1 MRSLTAACLAVL
13 LVGCAGTPSAVRA
26 TQVAEGAV
34 APEAAVVPT
43 GWLSWRGA
51 GQDGFAAV
59 GKLPERITLGGEGHL
74 WTYPLSGRGTPVIAN
89 GRLFALGYRGEGP
102 DLQELLVA
110 LDAVTGKLIWE
121 HGFSD
126 FLSDI
131 VYERYSIG
139 SPSVDPETGNVY
151 AMTAFGLMLAYT
163 RDGEPLWQRSMMEEF
178 GRLTFP
184 NGRTGSPVIAG
195 DRVIIHSITSSWGRL
210 GPARDRLYA
219 FDKRD
224 GTLLWISTP
233 GTAPKDSSFSTP
245 VLGTYL
251 GRPVL
256 WVGTGCG
263 NVVCVDLRDG
273 SPIWRMATSSGG
285 VNSSLITVGGDVFAI
300 HGNENLDST
309 RTGRLIRIDP
319 HGAGAALGASEPVV
333 LDAKAERWRADV
345 GAFSS
350 SPAMS
355 DGWLYIT
362 ESTGELVSVDMET
375 GDIGFRLK
383 LGSDQIH
390 ASPLYAD
397 GRLWVPLNDG
407 SFSIVRPEPD
417 SAVLEQ
423 RVQLEGHCLG
433 APAAAEG
440 RIYVHTTAALY
451 AFGGAGQ
458 PWGQRWE
465 PPSLPEPPP
474 AGPAARLWV
483 RPAEVALLAGG
494 SAPISA
500 VTADSAGWLTG
511 SGPISGADL
520 TLSAKPPG
528 PPLRLDRGSDGALMA
543 PGDSAAWAGE
553 VSVHAGALEGAL
565 RLRTLPAPPWR
576 EDFEGFSLTPGP
588 AAPGPGAAKP
598 GPPGADPP
606 AAWIGGKLKWRV
618 EDRAGDKVLVKTT
631 DRLLFQRSMVFMGP
645 PELSGYTV
653 EADVLSEGSKRGMSS
668 VGVIAQRYVVALQGN
683 QQTLEVQSNYDRVRY
698 SVPFAWKPGVWYRVK
713 ARVDVAADGTGVVR
727 GKAWPRD
734 TAEPAAWTLEMPH
747 AHAHSHGA
755 PGIYGFAV
763 QAQYRVYVDNI
774 AVLPGAGAA
783 GHAEAK

>member
-1 MRSLTAACLAVL
+1 MRFLAAASLAVL
-13 LVGCAGTPSAVRA
+13 LIGCAATPSAVRSA
-26 TQVAEGAV
+26 EVAERAS
-34 APEAAVVPT
+34 APEAGVAPT

-51 GQDGFAAV
+51 GQDGFALV

-74 WTYPLSGRGTPVIAN
+74 WTYPLSGRGTPVVAD
-89 GRLFALGYRGEGP
+89 GRLFTLGYRGTGP

-110 LDAVTGKLIWE
+110 LDAATGKLIWE

-131 VYERYSIG
+131 IYERYSIG

-184 NGRTGSPVIAG
+184 NGRTGTPVIAG
-195 DRVIIHSITSSWGRL
+195 DRVIVHAITSSWGRL
-210 GPARDRLYA
+210 GPARDRIYA

-224 GTLLWISTP
+224 GALLWISTP
-233 GTAPKDSSFSTP
+233 GTAPQDSSFSTP

-251 GRPVL
+251 ERPVL

-263 NVVCVDLRDG
+263 NVVCVDVRDG
-273 SPIWRMATSSGG
+273 SPVWRMATSSGG
-285 VNSSLITVGGDVFAI
+285 VNSSLIAVGDEVFAI

-319 HGAGAALGASEPVV
+319 QGAGAASGASEPLV

-362 ESTGELVSVDMET
+362 EPTGDLVSVDMET
-375 GDIGFRLK
+375 GAIGFKLK
-383 LGSDQIH
+383 LGAEQIH

-407 SFSIVRPEPD
+407 SLSIVRPEPD
-417 SAVLEQ
+417 TAILDQ

-433 APAAAEG
+433 APAAADG
-440 RIYVHTTAALY
+440 RIYVHTTSALY
-451 AFGGAGQ
+451 AFGGAGEG
-458 PWGQRWE
+458 WNRRWE
-465 PPSLPEPPP
+465 TPILPE
-474 AGPAARLWV
+474 APAAGTPSRLWV
-483 RPAEVALLAGG
+483 RPAEVGLVAGE
-494 SAPISA
+494 SATISA
-500 VTADSAGWLTG
+500 VTADAQGWATG
-511 SGPISGADL
+511 SEPISGGAL
-520 TLSAKPPG
+520 TLSPRPPG

-543 PGDSAAWAGE
+543 PGDSGPWAGE
-553 VSVHAGALEGAL
+553 VGVRSGALEGGM
-565 RLRTLPAPPWR
+565 RLRILPNPPWR
-576 EDFEGFSLTPGP
+576 EDFESFSLAPALGAPKP
-588 AAPGPGAAKP
+588 AA
-598 GPPGADPP
+598 PGADPP

-618 EDRAGDKVLVKTT
+618 EDRAGEKVLAKTT

-668 VGVIAQRYVVALQGN
+668 AGVIAQRYIVALQGN
-683 QQTLEVQSNYDRVRY
+683 QQTLEIQSNYDRVRT
-698 SVPFAWKPGVWYRVK
+698 SVPYAWKPGVWYRVK

-727 GKAWPRD
+727 GKAWPRG
-734 TAEPAAWTLEMPH
+734 TPEPAAWTIEMTH

-763 QAQYRVYVDNI
+763 QSQYRVYVDNI

-783 GHAEAK
+783 GHAEAR

>member
-1 MRSLTAACLAVL
+1 MRSIAAASLATL
-13 LVGCAGTPSAVRA
+13 LLGCAGTPNSVRA
-26 TQVAEGAV
+26 TALTERAST
-34 APEAAVVPT
+34 PAAAAAPT

-51 GQDGFAAV
+51 GQDGFALV
-59 GKLPERITLGGEGHL
+59 GKLPERITLGGAGHL
-74 WTYPLSGRGTPVIAN
+74 WTYPLSGRGTPVIAD
-89 GRLFALGYRGEGP
+89 GRLFTLGYRGTGP

-110 LDAVTGKLIWE
+110 LDAATGKLIWE

-131 VYERYSIG
+131 IYERYSIG

-163 RDGEPLWQRSMMEEF
+163 RDGEPLWQHSMMEEF

-210 GPARDRLYA
+210 GPARDRIYA

-273 SPIWRMATSSGG
+273 SPIWRMPTSSGG
-285 VNSSLITVGGDVFAI
+285 VNSSVIAVGDEIFTI
-300 HGNENLDST
+300 HGNENLDTT

-319 HGAGAALGASEPVV
+319 RGAGAAPGASEPVV
-333 LDAKAERWRADV
+333 LGAQSERWRTDLE
-345 GAFSS
+345 AFSS

-355 DGWLYIT
+355 DGWLYVT
-362 ESTGELVSVDMET
+362 ESTGELVSVDTET
-375 GDIGFRLK
+375 GDIGFKLK
-383 LGSDQIH
+383 LGASQIH

-407 SFSIVRPEPD
+407 SLSIVRPEPD
-417 SAVLEQ
+417 TAILEQ
-423 RVQLEGHCLG
+423 RVQLEGNCLG
-433 APAAAEG
+433 APAAADG
-440 RIYVHTTAALY
+440 RLYVHTTSALY
-451 AFGGAGQ
+451 AFGGAGEGWQ
-458 PWGQRWE
+458 RPWE
-465 PPSLPEPPP
+465 TPMLPEPPA
-474 AGPAARLWV
+474 AGAPSKLWV

-494 SAPISA
+494 EATISA
-500 VTADSAGWLTG
+500 VTADASGWLTG
-511 SGPISGADL
+511 SGPISGAAL
-520 TLSAKPPG
+520 TVSPKPPG
-528 PPLRLDRGSDGALMA
+528 PPLRLDRGPDGALVA
-543 PGDSAAWAGE
+543 PGDSGPWAGE
-553 VSVHAGALEGAL
+553 VGVKAGALEGGM
-565 RLRTLPAPPWR
+565 RLRILPKPPWR
-576 EDFEGFSLTPGP
+576 EDFEGFSL
-588 AAPGPGAAKP
+588 APSPGAANP

-618 EDRAGDKVLVKTT
+618 EDRAGDKVLAKTT

-668 VGVIAQRYVVALQGN
+668 AGVIAQRYIVALQGN
-683 QQTLEVQSNYDRVRY
+683 QQTLEIQSNYDRVRY
-698 SVPFAWKPGVWYRVK
+698 SVPFSWKPGVWYRVK

-734 TAEPAAWTLEMPH
+734 AAEPAAWTLEMPH
-747 AHAHSHGA
+747 AHAHSHGS

-763 QAQYRVYVDNI
+763 QAQYRVFVDNI
-774 AVLPGAGAA
+774 AVLPGAVAA
-783 GHAEAK
+783 GRAEAK